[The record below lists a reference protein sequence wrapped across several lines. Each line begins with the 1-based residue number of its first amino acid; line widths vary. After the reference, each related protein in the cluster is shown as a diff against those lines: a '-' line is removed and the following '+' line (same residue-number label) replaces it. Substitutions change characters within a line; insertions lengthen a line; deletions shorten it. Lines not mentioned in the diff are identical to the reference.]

1 LTVEVSTQ
9 FWPWYD
15 INKLV
20 EYGSMA
26 LTKYP
31 FTHIWMCD
39 HFQYEETATICT
51 AMAMKLD
58 ASVGPM
64 VTFPWRNPL
73 EMAQRYSSIAKL
85 SRPGRGVAIGIGG
98 GGAAEVHV
106 ISEKRNPVSVIKE
119 SVIMLT
125 ELLGGKTIEL
135 ARFPELS
142 NRFRYNTNNKTRL
155 LFPPPTPVPVYL
167 GAAGPKL
174 CDVAGSYADGVIFAQ
189 LTVPAGSTAIEAGML
204 DELNQRLEKARSESQ
219 NPNRPFKKI
228 YNLHVS
234 ISKDGN
240 KAKQWAKR
248 NASYGIS
255 GSYLR
260 YPEILEKLGID
271 VNASAYVAE
280 AYQKG
285 LGLEEAARRVT
296 DDLLKKSGLV
306 VAGTP
311 EEVIE
316 QSIRLKKGLQ
326 KLGIDH
332 LVFGVPI
339 GPDVP
344 EALDLLGREVIPA
357 VIGS

>member
-1 LTVEVSTQ
+1 
-9 FWPWYD
+9 
-15 INKLV
+15 V
-20 EYGSMA
+20 EYGAIA
-26 LTKYP
+26 LKKYP
-31 FTHIWMCD
+31 FSHIWMCD
-39 HFQYEETATICT
+39 HFQYEETGTICA

-58 ASVGPM
+58 TSVGPM

-73 EMAQRYSSIAKL
+73 ELAQRYSTISKL
-85 SRPGRGVAIGIGG
+85 ARPGRGAAIGLGG

-106 ISEKRNPVSVIKE
+106 IAEKRNPVSVIRE
-119 SVIMLT
+119 SVQMLT
-125 ELLGGKTIEL
+125 GLLGGKTVD
-135 ARFPELS
+135 LS
-142 NRFRYNTNNKTRL
+142 NFPQLASRFRYNMNNKTKL
-155 LFPPPTPVPVYL
+155 IFPPPTPVPVYL

-174 CDVAGSYADGVIFAQ
+174 CEVAGSFADGVIFAQ

-204 DELNQRLEKARSESQ
+204 DELNQRLEEARSKSS

-234 ISKDGN
+234 VSKDGY

-260 YPEILEKLGID
+260 YPQVLERLGID
-271 VNASAYVAE
+271 VKASARVAE

-285 LGLEEAARRVT
+285 LGLEEAALRVT

-316 QSIRLKKGLQ
+316 ESVQLKRRLDNMGF
-326 KLGIDH
+326 DH
-332 LVFGVPI
+332 FVFGVPI

-357 VIGS
+357 VVG

>member
-1 LTVEVSTQ
+1 LTIEVSTQ

-15 INKLV
+15 VNKLV
-20 EYGSMA
+20 EYGSIA
-26 LTKYP
+26 LKNYP
-31 FTHIWMCD
+31 FSHIWMCD
-39 HFQYEETATICT
+39 HFQYEETGTICA

-58 ASVGPM
+58 TSVGPM

-73 EMAQRYSSIAKL
+73 ELAQRYSTISKL
-85 SRPGRGVAIGIGG
+85 ARPGRGAAIGLGG

-106 ISEKRNPVSVIKE
+106 ISEKRNPVSVIRE
-119 SVIMLT
+119 SVQMLT
-125 ELLGGKTIEL
+125 GLLGGKTVD
-135 ARFPELS
+135 LS
-142 NRFRYNTNNKTRL
+142 N
-155 LFPPPTPVPVYL
+155 L

-174 CDVAGSYADGVIFAQ
+174 CEVAGSFADGVIFAQ

-204 DELNQRLEKARSESQ
+204 DELNQRLEDARSKSP

-234 ISKDGN
+234 VSKDGY

-260 YPEILEKLGID
+260 YPQVLERLGID
-271 VNASAYVAE
+271 VKASARVAE

-285 LGLEEAARRVT
+285 LGLEEAASRVT

-316 QSIRLKKGLQ
+316 ESVQLKRRLNNMGF
-326 KLGIDH
+326 DH
-332 LVFGVPI
+332 FVFGVPI

-357 VIGS
+357 VVG